1 MLQRQGDLNRARA
14 LQEQALAL
22 HEASVGP
29 DHPDTAIALANL
41 GAVLHE
47 QGELDAART
56 TYERA
61 LNIRERRLGRSHD
74 LTIQSRQALAAVID
88 ELDHQR

>member
-14 LQEQALAL
+14 LQEEALAIY
-22 HEASVGP
+22 EASVGS
-29 DHPDTAIALANL
+29 DHPYTAIALANL

-56 TYERA
+56 ACERA
-61 LNIRERRLGRSHD
+61 LIVRETRLGRSHD
-74 LTIQSRQALAAVID
+74 LTIQSRQALAAVIA
-88 ELDHQR
+88 ELDHQK